1 MSGVQVFGCSGVQV
15 FGCSGA
21 QVLGCSEEQ
30 SLADRLESLVPVP
43 ERVP

>member
-1 MSGVQVFGCSGVQV
+1 MSGVRVFGCSGVRV
-15 FGCSGA
+15 FRCSGA

-30 SLADRLESLVPVP
+30 SLADRLVSLVPVP